1 MAPGALGT
9 SPEWLAADV
18 IWPPEGGLH
27 PGHGPEAGWPQSVG
41 GLGGGAQDS
50 CACPSRQCVGR
61 GGGGGGFQN
70 LPLGTASCS
79 HTSWDRGPLQ
89 GPCLL
94 RSLVGG
100 RLTAGWNTQ
109 PDAQGRGEGEE
120 PLAQALCAP
129 GDPAHA

>member
-61 GGGGGGFQN
+61 GGGEVSRTFHWE
-70 LPLGTASCS
+70 LPPAVTPPGTEVPCRVLAS
-79 HTSWDRGPLQ
+79 
-89 GPCLL
+89 L

-120 PLAQALCAP
+120 PLAQALCPP